1 MAQAVACADAGI
13 TLISPFVGR
22 ILDWHVAQAG
32 GKKTYSAKDDPGVVS
47 VTKVYNYY
55 KRHGYP
61 TVVMGASFRNIDEV
75 KALAG
80 CDLLTISP
88 KLLQQLEEEKDKTV
102 EKALDADKA
111 KSLDVEKL
119 DMCEKAFRSVLYI

>member
-1 MAQAVACADAGI
+1 MAQAVACAEAGI

-22 ILDWHVAQAG
+22 ILDWYMARPDAPKG
-32 GKKTYSAKDDPGVVS
+32 GYEPKEDPGVVS

-55 KRHGYP
+55 KKFGYK
-61 TVVMGASFRNIDEV
+61 TVVMGASFRNVGEV

-88 KLLQQLEEEKDKTV
+88 KLLAALEEETDSKLCM
-102 EKALDADKA
+102 ELDADSA
-111 KSLDVEKL
+111 KNLELEKI
-119 DMCEKAFRSVLYI
+119 DMDQTAFR

>member
-1 MAQAVACADAGI
+1 MAQAVACAEAGI

-22 ILDWHVAQAG
+22 ILDWYLARPGAP
-32 GKKTYSAKDDPGVVS
+32 KSYEPKEDPGVVS

-55 KRHGYP
+55 KKFGYK
-61 TVVMGASFRNIDEV
+61 TVVMGASFRNVGEV

-88 KLLQQLEEEKDKTV
+88 KLLAALEEEKDSKLCM
-102 EKALDADKA
+102 ELDADSA
-111 KSLDVEKL
+111 QNLTREKI
-119 DMCEKAFRSVLYI
+119 DMDERAFR